1 MERSDCLIYSV
12 GSDGTYAWE
21 DDLVELL
28 GSTHCEI
35 HVFHAPGSSEHYA
48 RAGDPETKNIH
59 YHRWEQQ
66 TSASG
71 GTVGLM
77 SFRDALNKVGHQNRI
92 IDVLSIDCDDK
103 CEWYVPRST
112 YLYLHLIACY
122 NIPMLILCIH

>member
-48 RAGDPETKNIH
+48 RAGDPEAKNIH
-59 YHRWEQQ
+59 FHPRDF
-66 TSASG
+66 
-71 GTVGLM
+71 GLI
-77 SFRDALNKVGHQNRI
+77 SFQDALNKLGHQNRI
-92 IDVLSIDCDDK
+92 IDILRVVDCDDK
-103 CEWYVPRST
+103 CEWCVRTST
-112 YLYLHLIACY
+112 YLPGLTFTC
-122 NIPMLILCIH
+122 